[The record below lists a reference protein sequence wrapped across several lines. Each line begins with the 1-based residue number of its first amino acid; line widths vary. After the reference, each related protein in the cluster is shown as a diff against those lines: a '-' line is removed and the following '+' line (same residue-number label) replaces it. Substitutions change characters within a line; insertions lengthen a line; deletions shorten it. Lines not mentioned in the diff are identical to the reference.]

1 MRSISLGRICSV
13 LVLLATL
20 QVLASNAR
28 AESGIVVVGG
38 TAEERVR
45 TTATTAIEK
54 AVQDAGWSLATKKLS
69 PKERDGLLACKQPTP
84 SACVPPTLASAGIH
98 QLVVVTIDTAS
109 SDDGSPMF
117 VLVGRVII
125 TNPQAT
131 QFNKRH
137 CERCADDRLQSEAT
151 TLVAEML
158 RQLASQSGRTV
169 VDIKSDPAGAQ
180 IVLDGQRIGITNSA
194 FNTFPGKHVVI
205 LEKAGYLR
213 ETHEFVVEEGKTA
226 DVSLT
231 LRASE
236 VQTPETPPVTHR
248 SRTVPGVVI
257 GVGAAAAIGGVI
269 LYVVDEDQSPTGGKK
284 YFDSAPAGV
293 AIGIAGLVTVGAG
306 AYLWRRASRSSST
319 PSANVVRG
327 GAIIGWSGAF

>member
-1 MRSISLGRICSV
+1 
-13 LVLLATL
+13 
-20 QVLASNAR
+20 
-28 AESGIVVVGG
+28 
-38 TAEERVR
+38 
-45 TTATTAIEK
+45 
-54 AVQDAGWSLATKKLS
+54 
-69 PKERDGLLACKQPTP
+69 
-84 SACVPPTLASAGIH
+84 
-98 QLVVVTIDTAS
+98 
-109 SDDGSPMF
+109 MF

-180 IVLDGQRIGITNSA
+180 IVLDGQRIGVTNST
-194 FNTFPGKHVVI
+194 FNTFPGKHVVV
-205 LEKAGYLR
+205 LEKSGYLR
-213 ETHEFVVEEGKTA
+213 ETHEFVIEEGKTA

-231 LRASE
+231 LRASD
-236 VQTPETPPVTHR
+236 VQTPETPVTHR
-248 SRTVPGVVI
+248 SRLVPGVVV
-257 GVGAAAAIGGVI
+257 GVGAAAVMGGAI
-269 LYVVDEDQSPTGGKK
+269 LYIVDEDQSPTGGKK

-319 PSANVVRG
+319 PSAGVVRG